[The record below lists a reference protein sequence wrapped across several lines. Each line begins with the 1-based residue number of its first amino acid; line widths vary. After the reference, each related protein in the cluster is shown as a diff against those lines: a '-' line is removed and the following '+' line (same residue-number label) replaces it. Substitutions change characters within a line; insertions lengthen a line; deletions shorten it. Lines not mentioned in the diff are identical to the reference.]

1 MPGTSRAR
9 LQKLAGIGVTK
20 AKAMAEELWAA
31 GKDAT
36 VKAVLGENR
45 FAEIT
50 RMREQRHAQTARG
63 GSVADLHALIASGFR
78 AGVIA
83 ADPPWPLTHYGERA
97 RGGVWGHYETMPL
110 DAIKALPIASLAADD
125 CALFLWCAWPN
136 MPMWHQVI
144 EAWGFRFTS
153 LAFDWIKLNPS
164 EGLHGSNGYTTRQ
177 NPEPCLLAKRGKP
190 LRLDES
196 VHSVIE
202 APVGVHSEK
211 PDEAYRRMQRLFGG
225 PYLELFARRPRA
237 GWKTW
242 GKELPPTRE
251 SWDEMW
257 KRPFNYSKLNADAP
271 PDDPWPD
278 LPDFLRRTAP

>member
-1 MPGTSRAR
+1 MTTGDGDSGYHLVAAKPEVVTIPQALKALAAMERELVAAETYVAIHKIICAAEALKHLLGQVAEVKQKAEWVVLAANIRIGEEIKKVPKASGGDQRSNLPRRVNSKSGRAALGMPGTSRAR

-144 EAWGFRFTS
+144 EAWGFDSRAS
-153 LAFDWIKLNPS
+153 PS
-164 EGLHGSNGYTTRQ
+164 IGS
-177 NPEPCLLAKRGKP
+177 
-190 LRLDES
+190 S
-196 VHSVIE
+196 
-202 APVGVHSEK
+202 
-211 PDEAYRRMQRLFGG
+211 
-225 PYLELFARRPRA
+225 
-237 GWKTW
+237 
-242 GKELPPTRE
+242 
-251 SWDEMW
+251 
-257 KRPFNYSKLNADAP
+257 
-271 PDDPWPD
+271 
-278 LPDFLRRTAP
+278 